1 MITYVLFPVGL
12 FLLVYSVVL
21 SFILKKRRLA
31 SLIWLWGVLGTLVV
45 SFIVDY
51 LTRIPFLSDIPGY
64 SYVVVCFIP
73 IYYFYTLFL
82 SYRAYGSW
90 KFISTFVQFIGQMAV
105 LIIFLSFWFVY
116 SMFLTTDYQANTPDL
131 REEAPL
137 FFTDASKLSYPSDAT
152 LEHISKLKLGANFSE
167 NLLLSVSDIDS
178 FINYA
183 IGHYSFYRLKM
194 NYPEFEGGEDYKV
207 IYPDFCAN
215 FESYWEKRAAAW
227 MEFGYKEGDDVI
239 EGVLIHGLY
248 KGRTEV
254 ENKDPFK
261 NFCGTRD
268 ILFTQIKRETEIG
281 IIMVI
286 LPKEKLVWLNS
297 TGWF

>member
-1 MITYVLFPVGL
+1 MLMQSTKA
-12 FLLVYSVVL
+12 
-21 SFILKKRRLA
+21 FIFKERRQA
-31 SLIWLWGVLGTLVV
+31 SLIWLWGVLGTLILWIIW
-45 SFIVDY
+45 SFYAI
-51 LTRIPFLSDIPGY
+51 
-64 SYVVVCFIP
+64 
-73 IYYFYTLFL
+73 
-82 SYRAYGSW
+82 
-90 KFISTFVQFIGQMAV
+90 FVTA
-105 LIIFLSFWFVY
+105 
-116 SMFLTTDYQANTPDL
+116 DYQENTSSL
-131 REEAPL
+131 RKSAPS
-137 FFTDASKLSYPSDAT
+137 FFTDVSKLSYPSDAT
-152 LEHISKLKLGANFSE
+152 LEHISTLKLGPNFSE

-268 ILFTQIKRETEIG
+268 VLLAQIERETEIG

-286 LPKEKLVWLNS
+286 LPKEKLVWLS
-297 TGWF
+297 SSYWF

>member
-1 MITYVLFPVGL
+1 MLMQATQA
-12 FLLVYSVVL
+12 
-21 SFILKKRRLA
+21 FIFKERRLA
-31 SLIWLWGVLGTLVV
+31 SLIWLWSLFGTLML
-45 SFIVDY
+45 FLLVDY
-51 LTRIPFLSDIPGY
+51 LTTITLLSKIPYFSEALLWL
-64 SYVVVCFIP
+64 IP
-73 IYYFYTLFL
+73 IYYLFTFYL
-82 SYRAYGSW
+82 SYRAFGSGLGAS
-90 KFISTFVQFIGQMAV
+90 ISAFFQFFGQLAV
-105 LIIFLSFWFVY
+105 LMLAFSFWGVYAIFV
-116 SMFLTTDYQANTPDL
+116 TADYQENTSSL
-131 REEAPL
+131 RKSAPS
-137 FFTDASKLSYPSDAT
+137 FFTDVSKLSYPSDAT
-152 LEHISKLKLGANFSE
+152 LEHISTLKLGPNFSE

-194 NYPEFEGGEDYKV
+194 NYPEFEGNKDYNV

-215 FESYWEKRAAAW
+215 FESYWEKRAATR

-248 KGRTEV
+248 KGPTEV

-268 ILFTQIKRETEIG
+268 VLLAQIERETEKG

-286 LPKEKLVWLNS
+286 LPKEKLVWLS
-297 TGWF
+297 YTGWF

>member
-1 MITYVLFPVGL
+1 MLIQATQA
-12 FLLVYSVVL
+12 
-21 SFILKKRRLA
+21 FIFKERRLA
-31 SLIWLWGVLGTLVV
+31 SLVWLWGVLGTLIL
-45 SFIVDY
+45 FLLVDY
-51 LTRIPFLSDIPGY
+51 LTTFTLLSKIPYFSDALLWL
-64 SYVVVCFIP
+64 IP
-73 IYYFYTLFL
+73 IYYFFTLYL
-82 SYRAYGSW
+82 SSKAYKPGLSSAG
-90 KFISTFVQFIGQMAV
+90 KTFFQFIRQMAV
-105 LIIFLSFWFVY
+105 FLILWIIWSFYAIFF
-116 SMFLTTDYQANTPDL
+116 TADYQENTSSL
-131 REEAPL
+131 RKSAPS
-137 FFTDASKLSYPSDAT
+137 FFTDVSKLSYPTDAT
-152 LEHISKLKLGANFSE
+152 LEHISTLRLGPNHSE

-268 ILFTQIKRETEIG
+268 VLLAQIERVTEIG

-286 LPKEKLVWLNS
+286 LPQEKLVWLNS

>member
-1 MITYVLFPVGL
+1 MLMQSTKA
-12 FLLVYSVVL
+12 
-21 SFILKKRRLA
+21 FIFKERRQA
-31 SLIWLWGVLGTLVV
+31 SLIWLWGVLGTLILW
-45 SFIVDY
+45 FIWGFYAIFFTVDY
-51 LTRIPFLSDIPGY
+51 
-64 SYVVVCFIP
+64 
-73 IYYFYTLFL
+73 
-82 SYRAYGSW
+82 
-90 KFISTFVQFIGQMAV
+90 QE
-105 LIIFLSFWFVY
+105 
-116 SMFLTTDYQANTPDL
+116 NTSSL
-131 REEAPL
+131 RKSAPS
-137 FFTDASKLSYPSDAT
+137 FFTDVSKLSYPSDAT

-183 IGHYSFYRLKM
+183 IGRYSFYRLKM
-194 NYPEFEGGEDYKV
+194 NYPELEGGEDYKV

-268 ILFTQIKRETEIG
+268 ILFTQIERETEIG

>member
-1 MITYVLFPVGL
+1 MLMQAAKA
-12 FLLVYSVVL
+12 
-21 SFILKKRRLA
+21 FIFKERRLA
-31 SLIWLWGVLGTLVV
+31 SLIWLWGVLGTLIL
-45 SFIVDY
+45 FLLVDY
-51 LTRIPFLSDIPGY
+51 LTTITLLSKIPYFSDALLWL
-64 SYVVVCFIP
+64 IP
-73 IYYFYTLFL
+73 IYYFFTLFL
-82 SYRAYGSW
+82 SIRAYGSDLGAS
-90 KFISTFVQFIGQMAV
+90 IPTFFQFILQMLV
-105 LIIFLSFWFVY
+105 LMIFLSFWFVY
-116 SMFLTTDYQANTPDL
+116 SIFLTTDYQANTPDL

-152 LEHISKLKLGANFSE
+152 LEHISKLKLGPNFSE

-268 ILFTQIKRETEIG
+268 VLLAQIERETEIG

>member
-1 MITYVLFPVGL
+1 MLMQGTKAFIFKER
-12 FLLVYSVVL
+12 
-21 SFILKKRRLA
+21 SFG
-31 SLIWLWGVLGTLVV
+31 SLIWLWGILGTLIL
-45 SFIVDY
+45 FLLVDY
-51 LTRIPFLSDIPGY
+51 LTTITLLSKIPYFSDALLY
-64 SYVVVCFIP
+64 LVP
-73 IYYFYTLFL
+73 IYYFSTLFL
-82 SYRAYGSW
+82 SFRAYGSGLGAS
-90 KFISTFVQFIGQMAV
+90 IPTFFQFILQMLV
-105 LIIFLSFWFVY
+105 LMIFLSFWFVY
-116 SMFLTTDYQANTPDL
+116 SIFLTTDYQANTPDL

-194 NYPEFEGGEDYKV
+194 NYPEFEGGKDYKV

>member
-1 MITYVLFPVGL
+1 MTDEEKTEKSKKAKNIGCL
-12 FLLVYSVVL
+12 
-21 SFILKKRRLA
+21 ILI
-31 SLIWLWGVLGTLVV
+31 LI
-45 SFIVDY
+45 
-51 LTRIPFLSDIPGY
+51 
-64 SYVVVCFIP
+64 
-73 IYYFYTLFL
+73 
-82 SYRAYGSW
+82 
-90 KFISTFVQFIGQMAV
+90 FIG
-105 LIIFLSFWFVY
+105 LIYVTYIIMSGFTSNNY
-116 SMFLTTDYQANTPDL
+116 EENTTALKDL
-131 REEAPL
+131 APSLFTEE
-137 FFTDASKLSYPSDAT
+137 TKLSYPSDAT
-152 LEHISKLKLGANFSE
+152 LEHISTLKLGPNFSE
-167 NLLLSVSDIDS
+167 NLLLSVPDIDS

-183 IGHYSFYRLKM
+183 IGRYSFYRLKM
-194 NYPEFEGGEDYKV
+194 NYPELEGGKDYNV

-215 FESYWEKRAAAW
+215 FESYWEKRAATR

-268 ILFTQIKRETEIG
+268 VLLAQIERETEIG

-286 LPKEKLVWLNS
+286 LPKEKLVWLSS

>member
-1 MITYVLFPVGL
+1 MQSTKA
-12 FLLVYSVVL
+12 
-21 SFILKKRRLA
+21 FIFKERRQA
-31 SLIWLWGVLGTLVV
+31 SLIWLWGVLGTLILWFIW
-45 SFIVDY
+45 SFYAI
-51 LTRIPFLSDIPGY
+51 
-64 SYVVVCFIP
+64 
-73 IYYFYTLFL
+73 
-82 SYRAYGSW
+82 
-90 KFISTFVQFIGQMAV
+90 FVTA
-105 LIIFLSFWFVY
+105 
-116 SMFLTTDYQANTPDL
+116 DYQENTSSL
-131 REEAPL
+131 RKSAPS
-137 FFTDASKLSYPSDAT
+137 FFTDVSKLSYPSDAT
-152 LEHISKLKLGANFSE
+152 LEHISTLKLGPNFSE
-167 NLLLSVSDIDS
+167 NLLLSVPDIDS

-183 IGHYSFYRLKM
+183 IGRYSFYRLKM
-194 NYPEFEGGEDYKV
+194 NYPELEGGEDYKV

-268 ILFTQIKRETEIG
+268 VLFTQIKRETEIG

>member
-1 MITYVLFPVGL
+1 MLMQATKA
-12 FLLVYSVVL
+12 
-21 SFILKKRRLA
+21 FIFKERRLA
-31 SLIWLWGVLGTLVV
+31 SLIWLWGVRGTLIV
-45 SFIVDY
+45 SFIVEY
-51 LTRIPFLSDIPGY
+51 LTRIPYLSDIPGY
-64 SYVVVCFIP
+64 GYVVLSFIP
-73 IYYFYTLFL
+73 LYYLFTLHQSF
-82 SYRAYGSW
+82 RAYGSGVLEC
-90 KFISTFVQFIGQMAV
+90 ISAFFQFIVQMAG
-105 LIIFLSFWFVY
+105 LMLAFSFWMVY
-116 SMFLTTDYQANTPDL
+116 SIFMTTDYQENTSSL
-131 REEAPL
+131 RKSAPS
-137 FFTDASKLSYPSDAT
+137 FFTDVSKLSYPSDAT
-152 LEHISKLKLGANFSE
+152 LEHISKLKLGPNFSE

-268 ILFTQIKRETEIG
+268 VLLAQIERETEIG

>member
-1 MITYVLFPVGL
+1 MTTYLLFPVGI
-12 FLLVYSVVL
+12 FLLFYSVVL
-21 SFILKKRRLA
+21 SFLFKKRRLA
-31 SLIWLWGVLGTLVV
+31 SLIWLWGVLGTLILW
-45 SFIVDY
+45 FIW
-51 LTRIPFLSDIPGY
+51 G
-64 SYVVVCFIP
+64 
-73 IYYFYTLFL
+73 FY
-82 SYRAYGSW
+82 A
-90 KFISTFVQFIGQMAV
+90 
-105 LIIFLSFWFVY
+105 IFF
-116 SMFLTTDYQANTPDL
+116 TADYQENTSSL
-131 REEAPL
+131 RKSAPS
-137 FFTDASKLSYPSDAT
+137 FFTDVSKLSYPTDAT
-152 LEHISKLKLGANFSE
+152 LEHISTLKLGPNFSE

-194 NYPEFEGGEDYKV
+194 NYPELEGGEDYKV

-268 ILFTQIKRETEIG
+268 VLFTQIKRETEIG

>member
-1 MITYVLFPVGL
+1 MLMQATKAFVF
-12 FLLVYSVVL
+12 
-21 SFILKKRRLA
+21 KERRLA
-31 SLIWLWGVLGTLVV
+31 SLIWLWGVLGTLIL
-45 SFIVDY
+45 FLLVDY
-51 LTRIPFLSDIPGY
+51 ITTITLLSKIPYFSD
-64 SYVVVCFIP
+64 VLLWLIP
-73 IYYFYTLFL
+73 IYYFFTFYL
-82 SYRAYGSW
+82 SYRAYGSGLGAS
-90 KFISTFVQFIGQMAV
+90 ISAFFQFFGQLAV
-105 LIIFLSFWFVY
+105 LMVAFIFFGFY
-116 SMFLTTDYQANTPDL
+116 SIFMTTDYQENTSSL
-131 REEAPL
+131 RKSAPS
-137 FFTDASKLSYPSDAT
+137 FFTDVSKLSYPSDAT
-152 LEHISKLKLGANFSE
+152 LEHISTLKLGPNFSE
-167 NLLLSVSDIDS
+167 NLLLSVPDIDS

-194 NYPEFEGGEDYKV
+194 NYPEFEGNKDYNV

-215 FESYWEKRAAAW
+215 FESYWEKRAATR

-268 ILFTQIKRETEIG
+268 VLLVLIERETEIG

>member
-1 MITYVLFPVGL
+1 MLMQATKA
-12 FLLVYSVVL
+12 
-21 SFILKKRRLA
+21 FIFKERTSG
-31 SLIWLWGVLGTLVV
+31 SLIWLWGILGTVIL
-45 SFIVDY
+45 FLLVDY
-51 LTRIPFLSDIPGY
+51 LTTITLLSKIPYFNDALLY
-64 SYVVVCFIP
+64 LVP
-73 IYYFYTLFL
+73 IYYFSTLFL
-82 SYRAYGSW
+82 SFRAYGSSLGAY
-90 KFISTFVQFIGQMAV
+90 ISTFFQFIGQMAV

-116 SMFLTTDYQANTPDL
+116 SMFLTTDYQENTSSL
-131 REEAPL
+131 RKSAPS
-137 FFTDASKLSYPSDAT
+137 FFTDVSKLSYPSDAT

-194 NYPEFEGGEDYKV
+194 NYPEFEGGEDYNV

>member
-1 MITYVLFPVGL
+1 LSKIPYFSDA
-12 FLLVYSVVL
+12 LL
-21 SFILKKRRLA
+21 
-31 SLIWLWGVLGTLVV
+31 WL
-45 SFIVDY
+45 
-51 LTRIPFLSDIPGY
+51 
-64 SYVVVCFIP
+64 IP
-73 IYYFYTLFL
+73 IYYFFTLFL
-82 SYRAYGSW
+82 SNRAYGSDLGAS
-90 KFISTFVQFIGQMAV
+90 IPTFFQFILQMAV

-116 SMFLTTDYQANTPDL
+116 SIFLTTDYQANTPDL

>member
-1 MITYVLFPVGL
+1 MIRYIISPVGL
-12 FLLVYSVVL
+12 FLLLPVG
-21 SFILKKRRLA
+21 I
-31 SLIWLWGVLGTLVV
+31 LVV
-45 SFIVDY
+45 SFVVGY
-51 LTRIPFLSDIPGY
+51 LTRIPFLSEILGY
-64 SYVVVCFIP
+64 SYVVLYFIP
-73 IYYFYTLFL
+73 IYYFFTLYQ
-82 SYRAYGSW
+82 SYRAYGSGLGAS
-90 KFISTFVQFIGQMAV
+90 ISAFFQFFGQLAV
-105 LIIFLSFWFVY
+105 LMVAFIFFGFY
-116 SMFLTTDYQANTPDL
+116 SIFMTTDYQENTSSL
-131 REEAPL
+131 RKSAPS
-137 FFTDASKLSYPSDAT
+137 FFTDVSKLSYPSDAT
-152 LEHISKLKLGANFSE
+152 LEHISTLKLGPNFSE
-167 NLLLSVSDIDS
+167 NLLLSVPDIDS

-194 NYPEFEGGEDYKV
+194 NYPELEGGKDYKV

-215 FESYWEKRAAAW
+215 FESYWEKRAATR

-268 ILFTQIKRETEIG
+268 VLLALIERETEIG

-286 LPKEKLVWLNS
+286 LPKEKLVWLSS